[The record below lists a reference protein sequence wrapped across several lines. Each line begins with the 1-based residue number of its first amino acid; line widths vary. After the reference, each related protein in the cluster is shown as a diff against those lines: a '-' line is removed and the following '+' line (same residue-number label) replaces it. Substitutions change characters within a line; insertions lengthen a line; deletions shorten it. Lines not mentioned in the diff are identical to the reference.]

1 MTGYKC
7 QVQHSCCDALSL
19 SPCMYDHIA
28 LSWTDLALGL
38 PLKSRVF
45 CERHM
50 SDELQYRICMRCVA
64 EHVGARPNLHVETVI
79 LADTAHANVDI
90 TTISI
95 HKVFVHAYR
104 EQNLEQPSSLFDHP
118 ESHATRKFLL
128 CGMKPRISVY
138 ELVMRVG

>member
-1 MTGYKC
+1 
-7 QVQHSCCDALSL
+7 
-19 SPCMYDHIA
+19 MYDHIA

-79 LADTAHANVDI
+79 LAQSARIVVLTWRLGLAPTSPA
-90 TTISI
+90 TLLMLMSISG
-95 HKVFVHAYR
+95 
-104 EQNLEQPSSLFDHP
+104 Q
-118 ESHATRKFLL
+118 
-128 CGMKPRISVY
+128 
-138 ELVMRVG
+138 